1 MGYSNLFLHN
11 VLNFTVKLFLI
22 LKIKKSLV
30 SWGEKNWRTFFCFS
44 VFYDH
49 KKDQPHDSFRKS
61 HKSVLSDIF
70 HLVTEQRLQKFSLCK
85 HTHPGKFTYQRCF
98 VRDNSHRGQTQSIA
112 KLCPCS
118 LHYPQPNG
126 QIRALLQVPLV
137 RRLIAAEA
145 AIRCYL
151 CRGELGSLTVLW
163 WKWRVRRKSQNKNV
177 RLARQCPTSDMF
189 TQGKA
194 SISYTPLCD

>member
-112 KLCPCS
+112 KLWPCS

-145 AIRCYL
+145 ALGAIFAGESLVLSLFYDENEESGGNPRIRMF
-151 CRGELGSLTVLW
+151 GWLGSVPPRTCSH
-163 WKWRVRRKSQNKNV
+163 R
-177 RLARQCPTSDMF
+177 
-189 TQGKA
+189 GK
-194 SISYTPLCD
+194 LL

>member
-98 VRDNSHRGQTQSIA
+98 VCDNSHGGQTQSIA

-145 AIRCYL
+145 ALGAIFAGESLVLSLFYDENEESGGNPRIRMF
-151 CRGELGSLTVLW
+151 GWLGSVPPRTCSH
-163 WKWRVRRKSQNKNV
+163 R
-177 RLARQCPTSDMF
+177 
-189 TQGKA
+189 GK
-194 SISYTPLCD
+194 LL

>member
-98 VRDNSHRGQTQSIA
+98 VRDNSHGGQTQSIA

-145 AIRCYL
+145 ALGAIFAGESLVLSLFYDENEESGGNPRIRMF
-151 CRGELGSLTVLW
+151 GWLGSVPPRTCSH
-163 WKWRVRRKSQNKNV
+163 R
-177 RLARQCPTSDMF
+177 
-189 TQGKA
+189 GK
-194 SISYTPLCD
+194 LL